1 MPFTFHSHSGQFCRH
16 AKGTL
21 ENVVKAAISKNMLV
35 LGLTEHVPRSR
46 TQDLY
51 PEESDLTTND
61 LHTAFH
67 AYVDEAR
74 RLRSQ
79 YGSQIHI
86 LIGAETEYITHDTLD
101 ELKRLRKKY
110 DLDFLVGSLHHVN
123 GMPMDFSPE
132 LYEQI
137 VEHCSGSRSEM
148 FRRYFDEQLVLLQE
162 LQPEIVGHFD
172 LIRIFHPYSAGVEDP
187 LLQDDIRNLA
197 LRNIDYAISYGA
209 IFEINT
215 RAWKKGLRDAYP
227 QRDLLQE
234 ILARGGRITLS
245 DDSHG
250 EHDVC
255 MHYDRALA
263 YLREMG
269 VKQLH
274 YLRKTAEGAVQ
285 VRVLDNATEHEF
297 WAANGFS

>member
-21 ENVVKAAISKNMLV
+21 ENVVKAAIAKNMLA

-61 LHTAFH
+61 LYTAFH

-74 RLRSQ
+74 RLRKQ

-101 ELKRLRKKY
+101 ELKHLRKKY

-172 LIRIFHPYSAGVEDP
+172 LIRIFHPYSTGVEDP
-187 LLQDDIRNLA
+187 LLQADIRKLA

-234 ILARGGRITLS
+234 IMARGGRITLS

-269 VKQLH
+269 VRQLH
-274 YLRKTAEGAVQ
+274 YLCKTAEGAVQ
-285 VRVLDNATEHEF
+285 VCVLDNATEHEF